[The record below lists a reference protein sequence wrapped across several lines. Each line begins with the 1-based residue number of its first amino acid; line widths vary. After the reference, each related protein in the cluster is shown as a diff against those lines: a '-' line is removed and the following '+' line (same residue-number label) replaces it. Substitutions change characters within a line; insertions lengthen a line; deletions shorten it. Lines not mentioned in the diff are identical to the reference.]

1 MADSGEAL
9 PGLPD
14 DNALIRLTSARLN
27 ETVDKSPELIEN
39 TVRDELTHRRTSAR
53 IQTFVPIF
61 AERAAR
67 RRLAG

>member
-9 PGLPD
+9 LGVQD
-14 DNALIRLTSARLN
+14 DNALIRLTSERLAG
-27 ETVDKSPELIEN
+27 TVDKSPELVES
-39 TVRDELTHRRTSAR
+39 TVRDELARRRKSAR